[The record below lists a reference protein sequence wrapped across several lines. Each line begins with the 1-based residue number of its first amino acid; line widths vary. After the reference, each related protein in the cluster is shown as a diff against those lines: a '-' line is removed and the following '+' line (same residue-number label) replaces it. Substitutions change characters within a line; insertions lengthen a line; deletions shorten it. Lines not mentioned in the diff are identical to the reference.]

1 MPNKGVHQRLAELK
15 RRQEALTHSVWEHLA
30 ETDKDA
36 LISMVDKTGGNRAL
50 LNDEAWMVVELT
62 PQEIAARNRY
72 VDLWNQIVKR

>member
-1 MPNKGVHQRLAELK
+1 
-15 RRQEALTHSVWEHLA
+15 
-30 ETDKDA
+30 
-36 LISMVDKTGGNRAL
+36 L